1 MLDRYRKATKLA
13 LIRSYLISTTDM
25 DVLLAFVIFIVS
37 AQHDYA
43 HEALWTLVGVAVRI
57 GQRLGLHRTEHLP
70 DLSIFKAEMRR
81 RLWWQICILNSQL
94 GEVTGQTG
102 QRTTLPAEPL
112 LDVAMP
118 ANLSD
123 RDLHPEIQ
131 TLVPQREGA
140 TQMMFCR

>member
-1 MLDRYRKATKLA
+1 MLGHHREATKLA
-13 LIRSYLISTTDM
+13 LARANLVSTTDM
-25 DVLLAFVIFIVS
+25 DVLLAFVVFLVS
-37 AQHDYA
+37 AQHDCA
-43 HEALWTLVGVAVRI
+43 HEALWAHVGVAVRI
-57 GQRLGLHRTEHLP
+57 GQRIGLQRTEHLP

-102 QRTTLPAEPL
+102 QRPTLSGEPL

-118 ANLSD
+118 PNISD
-123 RDLHPEIQ
+123 RDLHLDTQSLLP
-131 TLVPQREGA
+131 PREGA